1 MRMRI
6 AATVVMSL
14 AAASC
19 QNAGYMMDTYNK
31 VGKQSVSIGSATF
44 WVFDRP
50 DLKKIMT
57 SPTPGSMLAPS
68 VVSGATLGA
77 VKVDPLVQAHQN
89 AALQYLSST
98 GRACDL
104 KTSSEIWRPNYEHTY
119 SCR

>member
-1 MRMRI
+1 MRLRI
-6 AATVVMSL
+6 AAVVAVGL

-31 VGKQSVSIGSATF
+31 VGKQSVSTDAGAF

-57 SPTPGSMLAPS
+57 SPTPGSMVAPS
-68 VVSGATLGA
+68 AVSAATLGV
-77 VKVDPLVQAHQN
+77 VKVDPLVQAHQK

-98 GRACDL
+98 GRTCDL
-104 KTSSEIWRPNYEHTY
+104 RTSSEIWRPNYEHTY